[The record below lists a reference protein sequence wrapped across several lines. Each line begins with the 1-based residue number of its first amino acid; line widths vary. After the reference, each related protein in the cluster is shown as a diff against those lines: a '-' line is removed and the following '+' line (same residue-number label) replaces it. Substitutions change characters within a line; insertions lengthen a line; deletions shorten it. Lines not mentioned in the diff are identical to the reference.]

1 MRSKVWFAAKLE
13 WLLGF
18 YRLSEGNSIERSII
32 KIVVTKKIAAQ
43 YKYVVN
49 FYIVSYFLETMIGFM
64 AWLLNFTNFNTYS
77 RISSCFYA
85 LKKWRCFVTREY
97 NMT

>member
-1 MRSKVWFAAKLE
+1 MASKLTEF
-13 WLLGF
+13 LGF
-18 YRLSEGNSIERSII
+18 YRLSEGNSIERSSI
-32 KIVVTKKIAAQ
+32 KIVITKKIAVQ

-64 AWLLNFTNFNTYS
+64 AWLLTFTNFNTYS

-85 LKKWRCFVTREY
+85 LKNGDVLSHVSII
-97 NMT
+97 